1 MRKLNSEYENAI
13 DNVLIHLSE
22 YLSPYF
28 YELGMTPNIITTL
41 SNIFAIITII
51 LLLNNKYIF
60 AGISLM
66 ISYYFDCM
74 DGYFARKYNMTSV
87 FGDLYD
93 HISDICKTILILGT
107 LYYIDSSKFVT
118 VFIIFILVGSISLIH
133 LGCQENYYEI
143 YNISE
148 ENNTM
153 HEPSEQ
159 VQMLNANVKHL
170 HEPSHTLT
178 MLKSLCKTPNNNEE
192 EILNKINYTKYFG
205 TGTTNLLLAILF
217 SYYY

>member
-1 MRKLNSEYENAI
+1 MRKLDAEYENAI
-13 DNVLIHLSE
+13 DNALIHLSE

-28 YELGMTPNIITTL
+28 YELGMTANIITTL

-93 HISDICKTILILGT
+93 HISDISKTILILGT

-148 ENNTM
+148 EN
-153 HEPSEQ
+153 S
-159 VQMLNANVKHL
+159 VL
-170 HEPSHTLT
+170 H
-178 MLKSLCKTPNNNEE
+178 
-192 EILNKINYTKYFG
+192 
-205 TGTTNLLLAILF
+205 
-217 SYYY
+217 